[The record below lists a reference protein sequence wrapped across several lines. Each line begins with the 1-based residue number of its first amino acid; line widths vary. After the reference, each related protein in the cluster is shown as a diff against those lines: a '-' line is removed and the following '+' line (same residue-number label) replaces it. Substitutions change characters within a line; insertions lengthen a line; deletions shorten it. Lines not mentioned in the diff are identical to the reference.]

1 MAANGRRPRSRYSPP
16 GPVSGNLARKLDSRE
31 LERRLES
38 SGQLD
43 FDQQYHRRQESRA
56 ELRARQRAKAK
67 AAVRPAQ
74 KVSAAA
80 VLGFGCVALLVMA
93 VLMCYVRIN
102 AISRSIVSMK
112 NQISELEV
120 EQVALLTE
128 YERLFDLSTV
138 KEAAEAAGM
147 TQPSESQIYYVDLPG
162 EDQAGAYGG
171 ESTGVLERIFTSAG
185 QGICA
190 AVEYFQ
196 R

>member
-1 MAANGRRPRSRYSPP
+1 MKKSILLLLAGVWSLALFGAGRPLNLTIGGERAVLAEGHPR
-16 GPVSGNLARKLDSRE
+16 LILTDARM
-31 LERRLES
+31 
-38 SGQLD
+38 
-43 FDQQYHRRQESRA
+43 A

-147 TQPSESQIYYVDLPG
+147 TQPSESQIIYISLPG
-162 EDQAGAYGG
+162 EDQVTAYQAKPSLFEGF
-171 ESTGVLERIFTSAG
+171 SLDLDIPSLLE
-185 QGICA
+185 
-190 AVEYFQ
+190 
-196 R
+196 

>member
-16 GPVSGNLARKLDSRE
+16 GPVSGNLARKMDSRE

-128 YERLFDLSTV
+128 
-138 KEAAEAAGM
+138 
-147 TQPSESQIYYVDLPG
+147 
-162 EDQAGAYGG
+162 
-171 ESTGVLERIFTSAG
+171 
-185 QGICA
+185 
-190 AVEYFQ
+190 
-196 R
+196 